1 MLEKV
6 KMIWQDAKQLKDERG
21 LTLVELLVVVV
32 ILGIIAAIAVVA
44 IGGIIENS
52 KKDAMVADAKQ
63 MVSAAK
69 LYTASNPIKSDE
81 PVELVFEGSAV
92 STASSVDG
100 STYVSNLQDPFGD
113 DYTTATVKITENS
126 GDYTYEVTL
135 IGEKQLKNETNT
147 STLVPEDEI
156 KKDTITDTP
165 ATPAT

>member
-1 MLEKV
+1 MLEKM

-69 LYTASNPIKSDE
+69 LHVASNPEARSLDF
-81 PVELVFEGSAV
+81 LTG
-92 STASSVDG
+92 DG
-100 STYVSNLQDPFGD
+100 ATYISGLKDPFDSEGAD
-113 DYTTATVKITENS
+113 TYTAASVAITEN
-126 GDYTYEVTL
+126 GGKYNYLVTL
-135 IGEKQLKNETNT
+135 TSEDKNFAFSAT
-147 STLVPEDEI
+147 PEDALN
-156 KKDTITDTP
+156 KDTLETP
-165 ATPAT
+165 VVDEEEEV

>member
-1 MLEKV
+1 MLEKM

-69 LYTASNPIKSDE
+69 LYTASNPVKKDA
-81 PVELVFEGSAV
+81 PVELVFVGSE
-92 STASSVDG
+92 STGATKADG
-100 STYVSNLQDPFGD
+100 SQYISQLQDPFGT
-113 DYTTATVKITENS
+113 DYTTALVKITEN
-126 GDYTYEVTL
+126 GGKYTYT
-135 IGEKQLKNETNT
+135 T
-147 STLVPEDEI
+147 TLVGSKFKIENKGETSLNKESSNLTAVTSP
-156 KKDTITDTP
+156 
-165 ATPAT
+165 

>member
-1 MLEKV
+1 MLEKM

-69 LYTASNPIKSDE
+69 LYVASNEVTDGEVIRFVGAPIAGEENGSNMIDTMKDPYGTAYSNGI
-81 PVELVFEGSAV
+81 VLVKK
-92 STASSVDG
+92 D
-100 STYVSNLQDPFGD
+100 SNN
-113 DYTTATVKITENS
+113 K
-126 GDYTYEVTL
+126 YTYKVWLDGTKD
-135 IGEKQLKNETNT
+135 IGTAAT
-147 STLVPEDEI
+147 DAG
-156 KKDTITDTP
+156 TI
-165 ATPAT
+165 ASESINKESVK

>member
-1 MLEKV
+1 MVEKL

-69 LYTASNPIKSDE
+69 LYVASNDVADGTVIRFVGTK
-81 PVELVFEGSAV
+81 GS
-92 STASSVDG
+92 TEVDG
-100 STYVSNLQDPFGD
+100 SNMIDTMKDPFGSTSTSTYANGVVYVSKD
-113 DYTTATVKITENS
+113 TNNKYKYQVWLDGAEDIGTAATAAGTIAS
-126 GDYTYEVTL
+126 GDL
-135 IGEKQLKNETNT
+135 
-147 STLVPEDEI
+147 D
-156 KKDTITDTP
+156 KDDVK
-165 ATPAT
+165 

>member
-1 MLEKV
+1 MVEKL

-69 LYTASNPIKSDE
+69 LYTASNPVTAATVLDYKVTTNTAATTGTNAQPAIVGTKSYISDMK
-81 PVELVFEGSAV
+81 
-92 STASSVDG
+92 
-100 STYVSNLQDPFGD
+100 DPFGGG
-113 DYTTATVKITENS
+113 DYSTATVKVTPNS
-126 GDYTYEVTL
+126 GEYTYIVNLLGTEYKFTDS
-135 IGEKQLKNETNT
+135 GTNA
-147 STLVPEDEI
+147 L
-156 KKDTITDTP
+156 KKDSLVKVTNP
-165 ATPAT
+165 

>member
-1 MLEKV
+1 MVEKL

-69 LYTASNPIKSDE
+69 LYVASNDVADGTVIRFVGTKGATE
-81 PVELVFEGSAV
+81 
-92 STASSVDG
+92 VDG
-100 STYVSNLQDPFGD
+100 SNMIDTMKDPFGSKYNNGVVYVTKGSD
-113 DYTTATVKITENS
+113 NKYEYKVWLDGAKDIGTAATATGTIAS
-126 GDYTYEVTL
+126 GDL
-135 IGEKQLKNETNT
+135 
-147 STLVPEDEI
+147 D
-156 KKDTITDTP
+156 KDDVK
-165 ATPAT
+165 

>member
-1 MLEKV
+1 MVEKL

-69 LYTASNPIKSDE
+69 LYVASND
-81 PVELVFEGSAV
+81 VATG
-92 STASSVDG
+92 TAIRFVGAKAGTEVLADNMID
-100 STYVSNLQDPFGD
+100 TMKDPFGTN
-113 DYTTATVKITENS
+113 YNNGVVYVTKTGTK
-126 GDYTYEVTL
+126 YTYSVWL
-135 IGEKQLKNETNT
+135 DGAKDIGT
-147 STLVPEDEI
+147 SAAPDDASGLN
-156 KKDTITDTP
+156 KDSVD
-165 ATPAT
+165 

>member
-1 MLEKV
+1 MVEKL

-69 LYTASNPIKSDE
+69 LYVASNDVATGTAIRFVGEKT
-81 PVELVFEGSAV
+81 GSEV
-92 STASSVDG
+92 DASNMID
-100 STYVSNLQDPFGD
+100 TMKDPFGSTSTST
-113 DYTTATVKITENS
+113 YANGVVYVTKTGTK
-126 GDYTYEVTL
+126 YTYKVWLDGEND
-135 IGEKQLKNETNT
+135 IGTAAAPDDASALNKG
-147 STLVPEDEI
+147 SVD
-156 KKDTITDTP
+156 
-165 ATPAT
+165 

>member
-1 MLEKV
+1 MLEKM

-69 LYTASNPIKSDE
+69 LHTASHPEARALNFKE
-81 PVELVFEGSAV
+81 AEGQAYI
-92 STASSVDG
+92 SS
-100 STYVSNLQDPFGD
+100 LKDPFGTE
-113 DYTTATVKITENS
+113 YSKALVTITPDGNKYKYSVE
-126 GDYTYEVTL
+126 L
-135 IGEKQLKNETNT
+135 IGAKAIGKDAPVVEG
-147 STLVPEDEI
+147 TLN
-156 KKDTITDTP
+156 KDAIE
-165 ATPAT
+165 

>member
-1 MLEKV
+1 MVEKL

-69 LYTASNPIKSDE
+69 LYTASNPVDE
-81 PVELVFEGSAV
+81 ETTMRFAGTL
-92 STASSVDG
+92 ASGEEDGTTYVDG
-100 STYVSNLQDPFGD
+100 LKDPFGETYSD
-113 DYTTATVKITENS
+113 AIVNIKPNGTKYE
-126 GDYTYEVTL
+126 YEVQL
-135 IGEKQLKNETNT
+135 IGSKAIGQTAAISEASL
-147 STLVPEDEI
+147 D
-156 KKDTITDTP
+156 KKAVKDKTAP
-165 ATPAT
+165 VKP

>member
-1 MLEKV
+1 MVEKL

-69 LYTASNPIKSDE
+69 LYVASNEVGNGAIIRFVGD
-81 PVELVFEGSAV
+81 VDAGELDAKNMID
-92 STASSVDG
+92 TMK
-100 STYVSNLQDPFGD
+100 DPFGE
-113 DYTTATVKITENS
+113 DYKNGVVKVTKSSDNK
-126 GDYTYEVTL
+126 YTYSVWLAGTKRIGTL
-135 IGEKQLKNETNT
+135 ANPVASSDL
-147 STLVPEDEI
+147 D
-156 KKDTITDTP
+156 KDDVK
-165 ATPAT
+165 

>member
-1 MLEKV
+1 MVEKL

-69 LYTASNPIKSDE
+69 LYVASNEVGNGAVIRFVGDVGTS
-81 PVELVFEGSAV
+81 ELDAKNMID
-92 STASSVDG
+92 TMK
-100 STYVSNLQDPFGD
+100 DPFGTNYNNGVVYVTKGSD
-113 DYTTATVKITENS
+113 NKYAYKVWLDGAKDIGTAATDAGTVASS
-126 GDYTYEVTL
+126 GL
-135 IGEKQLKNETNT
+135 
-147 STLVPEDEI
+147 
-156 KKDTITDTP
+156 KKDSVN
-165 ATPAT
+165 

>member
-1 MLEKV
+1 MVEKL

-69 LYTASNPIKSDE
+69 LYVASNEVGNGAIIRFVGDVGTS
-81 PVELVFEGSAV
+81 ELDAKNMID
-92 STASSVDG
+92 TMK
-100 STYVSNLQDPFGD
+100 DPFGSNYNNGVVYVTKGSD
-113 DYTTATVKITENS
+113 NKYAYKVWLDGAKDIGTAATDAGTVASS
-126 GDYTYEVTL
+126 GL
-135 IGEKQLKNETNT
+135 
-147 STLVPEDEI
+147 
-156 KKDTITDTP
+156 KKDSVN
-165 ATPAT
+165 

>member
-1 MLEKV
+1 MLEKM

-69 LYTASNPIKSDE
+69 LHTASNPQAGT
-81 PVELVFEGSAV
+81 LTFL
-92 STASSVDG
+92 ST
-100 STYVSNLQDPFGD
+100 STGATPTTTSGTGMDYISNLKDPFGD
-113 DYTTATVKITENS
+113 GQYKTATVTITEDS
-126 GDYTYEVTL
+126 GKFAYAVTL
-135 IGEKQLKNETNT
+135 EGAVPTEFAFNLTPEKDLN
-147 STLVPEDEI
+147 
-156 KKDTITDTP
+156 KDTLTK
-165 ATPAT
+165 

>member
-1 MLEKV
+1 MVEKL

-69 LYTASNPIKSDE
+69 LYTASNP
-81 PVELVFEGSAV
+81 V
-92 STASSVDG
+92 SSETVLNFNGTATGKEVDMESYLSG
-100 STYVSNLQDPFGD
+100 LKDPFDSAD
-113 DYTTATVKITENS
+113 DADKPTPSYPSATVTVTPDNGKYVYKVTMTS
-126 GDYTYEVTL
+126 DKPDYKFTNATSLTKDEL
-135 IGEKQLKNETNT
+135 EK
-147 STLVPEDEI
+147 
-156 KKDTITDTP
+156 
-165 ATPAT
+165 

>member
-1 MLEKV
+1 MLEKM

-69 LYTASNPIKSDE
+69 LYTASNP
-81 PVELVFEGSAV
+81 VTSAKTMRFSGTV
-92 STASSVDG
+92 AATEADG
-100 STYVSNLQDPFGD
+100 TEYVAGLKDPFG
-113 DYTTATVKITENS
+113 TTYGTALVTITPN
-126 GDYTYEVTL
+126 GKQYTYAVQL
-135 IGEKQLKNETNT
+135 IGDKAIGQTAPLAEGSINKDAVKDKQT
-147 STLVPEDEI
+147 V
-156 KKDTITDTP
+156 TP
-165 ATPAT
+165 TP

>member
-1 MLEKV
+1 MVEKL

-69 LYTASNPIKSDE
+69 LYVASNEVGNGAVIRFVGDVGTS
-81 PVELVFEGSAV
+81 ELDAKNMID
-92 STASSVDG
+92 TMK
-100 STYVSNLQDPFGD
+100 DPFGSNYNNGVVYVTKGSD
-113 DYTTATVKITENS
+113 NKYAYKVWLDGAKDIGTAATDAGTVASS
-126 GDYTYEVTL
+126 GL
-135 IGEKQLKNETNT
+135 
-147 STLVPEDEI
+147 
-156 KKDTITDTP
+156 KKDSVN
-165 ATPAT
+165 

>member
-1 MLEKV
+1 MVEKL

-69 LYTASNPIKSDE
+69 LYVASNDVADGKVIRFVGTVGTDE
-81 PVELVFEGSAV
+81 LDAKNMID
-92 STASSVDG
+92 TMK
-100 STYVSNLQDPFGD
+100 DPFGETYNNGVVYVSKAD
-113 DYTTATVKITENS
+113 SKYTYKVWLDGAEDIGTAATAAGTIAS
-126 GDYTYEVTL
+126 GDL
-135 IGEKQLKNETNT
+135 DK
-147 STLVPEDEI
+147 EDV
-156 KKDTITDTP
+156 K
-165 ATPAT
+165 

>member
-1 MLEKV
+1 MVEKL

-69 LYTASNPIKSDE
+69 LYVASNDVADGTVIRFVGTKATTEVD
-81 PVELVFEGSAV
+81 
-92 STASSVDG
+92 ASNMIDTMKDPFG
-100 STYVSNLQDPFGD
+100 STYTNGVVYVTKASN
-113 DYTTATVKITENS
+113 K
-126 GDYTYEVTL
+126 YTYKVWLDGTKD
-135 IGEKQLKNETNT
+135 IGTEAT
-147 STLVPEDEI
+147 STGTVASGSLN
-156 KKDTITDTP
+156 KDSVN
-165 ATPAT
+165 

>member
-1 MLEKV
+1 MVEKL

-69 LYTASNPIKSDE
+69 LYVASNDVADGTVIRFVGTK
-81 PVELVFEGSAV
+81 GS
-92 STASSVDG
+92 TEVDG
-100 STYVSNLQDPFGD
+100 SNMIDTMKDPFGT
-113 DYTTATVKITENS
+113 DYTNGVVYVSKGTNNKYKYQVWLDGAEDIGTAATAAGTIAS
-126 GDYTYEVTL
+126 GDL
-135 IGEKQLKNETNT
+135 
-147 STLVPEDEI
+147 D
-156 KKDTITDTP
+156 KDDVK
-165 ATPAT
+165 

>member
-1 MLEKV
+1 MVEKL

-69 LYTASNPIKSDE
+69 LYVASNDVADGTVIRFVGAPGATE
-81 PVELVFEGSAV
+81 
-92 STASSVDG
+92 VDG
-100 STYVSNLQDPFGD
+100 SNMIDTMKDPFGT
-113 DYTTATVKITENS
+113 DYTNGVVYVSKGTNNKYKYQVWLDGAEDIGTAATAAGTIAS
-126 GDYTYEVTL
+126 GDL
-135 IGEKQLKNETNT
+135 
-147 STLVPEDEI
+147 D
-156 KKDTITDTP
+156 KDDVK
-165 ATPAT
+165 

>member
-1 MLEKV
+1 MVEKL

-69 LYTASNPIKSDE
+69 LYTASNPLSEDTT
-81 PVELVFEGSAV
+81 LDFN
-92 STASSVDG
+92 DG
-100 STYVSNLQDPFGD
+100 ANNVAMSTYLSGLQDPFGED
-113 DYTTATVKITENS
+113 GYTTAQVLVEEAE
-126 GDYTYEVTL
+126 GVYTYTVTL
-135 IGEKQLKNETNT
+135 VG
-147 STLVPEDEI
+147 DEYQFEGVDEQDLNKEEANLAEI
-156 KKDTITDTP
+156 
-165 ATPAT
+165 